1 MTRRHLAQAIGSSVI
16 VAILVVG
23 GWSARPLAK
32 DDHSHHGTADASGD
46 HPHGALVQA
55 VRQATEGFQDPAF
68 AQALGYTPLF
78 GCVSG
83 PERGAMGLHFV
94 NFALVGD
101 GQLDAAHPE
110 LVIYEMLPSGH
121 LKLTGAEFLVFKDQW
136 DAAHPAPPQLMGQLF
151 HLNEA
156 PNRYRLPA
164 FYSLHVWAWKENP
177 FGAFV
182 NWHPH
187 VSCETFSGDNSSL
200 PGPPPDPGED
210 QLRVASRGNA
220 RGER

>member
-1 MTRRHLAQAIGSSVI
+1 MAMITAAV
-16 VAILVVG
+16 VVG
-23 GWSARPLAK
+23 GWSARPLAH
-32 DDHSHHGTADASGD
+32 DDHSHHGGPGD
-46 HPHGALVQA
+46 HPHGALVRA
-55 VRQATEGFQDPAF
+55 VRQATEPFRDPAY
-68 AQALGYTPLF
+68 AQAVGYTPLF

-83 PERGAMGLHFV
+83 PDRGAMGQHFV
-94 NFALVGD
+94 NFSLVGD
-101 GQLDAAHPE
+101 GLLDVTHPE
-110 LVIYEMLPSGH
+110 LVIYESLPSGH

-136 DAAHPAPPQLMGQLF
+136 DAAHADPPQLMGQLF

-187 VSCETFSGDNSSL
+187 VSCEAFTGVVL
-200 PGPPPDPGED
+200 PPPDPGED
-210 QLRVASRGNA
+210 GIVPPDPG
-220 RGER
+220 GDH

>member
-1 MTRRHLAQAIGSSVI
+1 MTRGRIAPA
-16 VAILVVG
+16 VAAAVVVAVVAG
-23 GWSARPLAK
+23 GWSARPLAQN
-32 DDHSHHGTADASGD
+32 DHSHHGTATSGPDD

-55 VRQATEGFQDPAF
+55 VRQATEPLQDPAF
-68 AQALGYTPLF
+68 AQAVGYTPIF

-83 PERGAMGLHFV
+83 PDRGAMGQHFV
-94 NFALVGD
+94 NFSLVTD

-110 LVIYEMLPSGH
+110 LVIYESLPGGH
-121 LKLTGAEFLVFKDQW
+121 LKLTGAEFLVLKDQW
-136 DAAHPAPPQLMGQLF
+136 DAAHAAPPQLMGQLF

-187 VSCETFSGDNSSL
+187 VSCEGVGEDTA
-200 PGPPPDPGED
+200 PMPPPDPGPD
-210 QLRVASRGNA
+210 GITMKK
-220 RGER
+220 

>member
-1 MTRRHLAQAIGSSVI
+1 MNRRRLAQIIGASSI
-16 VAILVVG
+16 AAVALAG
-23 GWSARPLAK
+23 GWSAHPLAH
-32 DDHSHHGTADASGD
+32 DDHSNHGGSNGSGD
-46 HPHGALVQA
+46 HRPGALVKA
-55 VRQATEGFQDPAF
+55 VREATERFRDPAF
-68 AQALGYTPLF
+68 AQAEGYAPLF

-83 PERGAMGLHFV
+83 PDRGAMGQHFV
-94 NFALVGD
+94 NFPLVSD
-101 GQLDAAHPE
+101 GVLDAAHPE
-110 LVIYEMLPSGH
+110 LVIYETLPSGH

-136 DAAHPAPPQLMGQLF
+136 DAAHAEPPQLMGQLF

-187 VSCETFSGDNSSL
+187 VSCERFSADDPL

-210 QLRVASRGNA
+210 F
-220 RGER
+220 

>member
-1 MTRRHLAQAIGSSVI
+1 MTRRGIAQAVAAFVIVVAVVLGGWPAHALAQ
-16 VAILVVG
+16 
-23 GWSARPLAK
+23 
-32 DDHSHHGTADASGD
+32 DNHSHQGTVTSASDD

-55 VRQATEGFQDPAF
+55 VRQATEAFQDPAF
-68 AQALGYTPLF
+68 AQAVGYTPLF

-83 PERGAMGLHFV
+83 PDRGAMGQHFV
-94 NFALVGD
+94 NFSLVAD

-110 LVIYEMLPSGH
+110 LVIYESLPSGH

-136 DAAHPAPPQLMGQLF
+136 DAAHAAPPQLMGQLF

-187 VSCETFSGDNSSL
+187 VSCEAFSEDTT
-200 PGPPPDPGED
+200 PMPPPDPGED
-210 QLRVASRGNA
+210 Q
-220 RGER
+220 

>member
-1 MTRRHLAQAIGSSVI
+1 MIRGTSTHAVAASVI
-16 VAILVVG
+16 AIVVAG
-23 GWSARPLAK
+23 GWSARPLAH
-32 DDHSHHGTADASGD
+32 DDHSQGTAAND

-55 VRQATEGFQDPAF
+55 VREATEAFKDPAY
-68 AQALGYTPLF
+68 AQAVGYTPLF

-83 PERGAMGLHFV
+83 PDRGAMGQHFV
-94 NFALVGD
+94 NFSLVAD

-110 LVIYEMLPSGH
+110 LVIYESLPSGH
-121 LKLTGAEFLVFKDQW
+121 LKLTGAEFLVLKDQW
-136 DAAHPAPPQLMGQLF
+136 DAAHAAPPQLMGQLF

-187 VSCETFSGDNSSL
+187 VSCEAFSEDTM
-200 PGPPPDPGED
+200 PMPPPDPGPD
-210 QLRVASRGNA
+210 GD
-220 RGER
+220 

>member
-1 MTRRHLAQAIGSSVI
+1 MTRRQIAPGVATFVI
-16 VAILVVG
+16 IAAVVVG
-23 GWSARPLAK
+23 GWPARPQAQ
-32 DDHSHHGTADASGD
+32 DDHSHQATATSASDD

-55 VRQATEGFQDPAF
+55 VREATAAFRDPVL
-68 AQALGYTPLF
+68 AQAVGYMPSF

-83 PERGAMGLHFV
+83 PDRGAMGQHFV
-94 NFALVGD
+94 NFSLVAD
-101 GQLDAAHPE
+101 GQLDVAHPE
-110 LVIYEMLPSGH
+110 LVIYETQPSGH
-121 LKLTGAEFLVFKDQW
+121 LKLTGAEFLVLKDQW
-136 DAAHPAPPQLMGQLF
+136 DAAHPEPPQLMGQLF

-187 VSCETFSGDNSSL
+187 VSCEAFSGGAL
-200 PGPPPDPGED
+200 LPPDPGP
-210 QLRVASRGNA
+210 NH
-220 RGER
+220 

>member
-1 MTRRHLAQAIGSSVI
+1 MNRRRLAQTIGASLIGAVAVAGSWSV
-16 VAILVVG
+16 
-23 GWSARPLAK
+23 RPLAHE
-32 DDHSHHGTADASGD
+32 DFSNHGSDGPG
-46 HPHGALVQA
+46 HPPGALVKA
-55 VRQATEGFQDPAF
+55 VREATERFHDSAF
-68 AQALGYTPLF
+68 AQAEGYTPLF

-83 PERGAMGLHFV
+83 PDHGAMGQHFV
-94 NFALVGD
+94 NFSLVAD
-101 GQLDAAHPE
+101 GLLDAAHPE
-110 LVIYEMLPSGH
+110 LVIYETLPSGH

-136 DAAHPAPPQLMGQLF
+136 DAVHAEPPQLMGQLF

-187 VSCETFSGDNSSL
+187 VSCEAFGADML
-200 PGPPPDPGED
+200 PAPPPDPGKD
-210 QLRVASRGNA
+210 GLTVKR
-220 RGER
+220 